1 MTLKSINI
9 EEAVAR
15 VRQLLADESG
25 LSPALRAAIEVIL
38 LLVALLVERVGI
50 TSRNSSLPPSQ
61 DPNRPKK
68 SRQNTEGKKPG
79 GQPGHKGHY
88 LALTEHPDE
97 VERLPLDRS
106 TLPTGDYQPAAAE
119 VRQVI
124 DIQIRRVVT
133 EYQAEVWVN
142 AAGLRFVAPFP
153 DGVNSPVQYGRSL
166 KAQAVYLS
174 QFQLLPYQRT
184 EDYFADQVGIPV
196 SAGSLVRFNAE
207 AAQRLI
213 PFEDWLIK
221 KMAGEKVLH
230 ADETSVNI
238 NGKKQWLHCT
248 GNTLYT
254 YFTVHEKRGKV
265 AMDEAGVLPAFN
277 GTLIHDH
284 WKPYFSYTAM
294 DHSLC
299 NAHHLRELEKVA
311 ETEQVRWAAAMQA
324 LLCAMNQAV
333 DKGGGRLEHAEA
345 EAFRQ
350 QYRTLLEGAEAESPP
365 PDESQRKPGQ
375 KGRLKRSKGRNLLER
390 LRHFETETLR
400 FLENPC
406 VPFTNNQG
414 ENDIRMTKVHQ
425 KISGCFRSQEG
436 AVTFCRVRSYLST
449 CRKQGM
455 TATEALTLLFQ
466 GTLPDFMK
474 EGAE

>member
-142 AAGLRFVAPFP
+142 AVGLRFVAPFP

-254 YFTVHEKRGKV
+254 
-265 AMDEAGVLPAFN
+265 
-277 GTLIHDH
+277 
-284 WKPYFSYTAM
+284 YFSYTAM

-400 FLENPC
+400 FLEDPC